1 MPNFRSSLPLPSS
14 HTECETWAAYDAA
27 FTTLFRW
34 CRLIA
39 TKTAWHSFNHVT
51 WLASWA
57 PIVRW
62 IFQFSR
68 EHWATSPGSNGPRE
82 IHPRDWSYG
91 FTGGTLCQNTS
102 EATGVERVSCV
113 GEWGQPDSRLHS
125 WTFCALWLIF
135 HPMMCVLTCPRKYAN
150 GCAIWCRATVIAVFL
165 SFSWMAMH
173 TLAWTRS
180 LAFGMP
186 MLPPSQLLLAWQTQ
200 RWRTPTAR
208 SCANSPSVTTCV
220 SVTRSFAV
228 APRSILM
235 MGFALLG
242 LIISYSP
249 KAFVAKS
256 SPVKYGIVLEMRYR
270 SSTVMPGEIT
280 DRWSLASTSSFATA
294 KRSTREW
301 HGTRTNCT
309 AAYGALASQHSCMM
323 WSPNCEVSN
332 GMLWRREA
340 PTKCTEHY
348 MTPSW
353 SKQYGILPGV
363 LEGLT
368 GKATTQN
375 LQLQHSDD
383 TQQGSPCDSFVTT
396 LRTSQKS
403 AMPLRNANPLQK
415 QSAKSSAA
423 SGMISKPIL
432 WLKSPKLGGDETL
445 LQPGSF
451 HELWV
456 GREWARRGGKWPLLP
471 RLSLTKRVAAV
482 PVAKWPARRSVG
494 QRVSKPNSRSHGS
507 APHAHLREGRIS
519 AWRTQR
525 ELRHARLRRTPPQW
539 SFPAVV
545 WRMLLEPGRGM
556 RCARLGVG
564 AEKPAISNTNVS
576 KGFLMLHASMQA
588 SWQSP
593 ACWHRSSAFTVA
605 KKSAKPGP
613 SGLRLLHTLESL
625 GKAYYAQVWKRV
637 PKTYLRHYATG
648 YMASRRRE
656 QAILQ
661 QSLLRHRLRQGRV
674 SHFTAFY
681 DLANAFASASH
692 QRALEPFIHD
702 AALPPAECAHLRQ
715 RLYLAQ
721 MQLPCADGVLQC
733 RIGSGTLPGDT
744 IAGPW
749 FLAAYHPCL
758 DAYLQTS
765 PQLAITAVFP
775 DELQRGLELMLP
787 GRHVPAQLDVS
798 LSSYADDVARTM
810 RAASAIS
817 LQRTASLSST
827 AMSRSGPGLFAER
840 G

>member
-301 HGTRTNCT
+301 HGTMTNCT

-332 GMLWRREA
+332 GMHRALHDPIMEQAVRHFARR
-340 PTKCTEHY
+340 
-348 MTPSW
+348 
-353 SKQYGILPGV
+353 PGGSDRQGHHPE
-363 LEGLT
+363 LAAAALRRHSARLT
-368 GKATTQN
+368 
-375 LQLQHSDD
+375 
-383 TQQGSPCDSFVTT
+383 SFVTT
-396 LRTSQKS
+396 LRTPQKS

-471 RLSLTKRVAAV
+471 RLSLTKPSGCSSCRKVARKAECR
-482 PVAKWPARRSVG
+482 PARVQAQLPQPWICASLMLICARAAFLPGEHSVNFAMPGYGELLHSGPFRQLCGECCWSREEACAAHGWEWVLRSQPSPTPMCPKASSCCMLACRHHGRAPRAGIGVALLLLPR
-494 QRVSKPNSRSHGS
+494 RVQSPGLVDFGFYTHWNHWARPTMHRSGS
-507 APHAHLREGRIS
+507 ACPKPTCGT
-519 AWRTQR
+519 TQR
-525 ELRHARLRRTPPQW
+525 ATWQAAGESRPSCNRA
-539 SFPAVV
+539 SCDIGCDKVVFPTSQLSTT
-545 WRMLLEPGRGM
+545 WLMLLR
-556 RCARLGVG
+556 AL
-564 AEKPAISNTNVS
+564 AISVPWNLSSMMLRYRLLNVLTCANDCIWPRCS
-576 KGFLMLHASMQA
+576 CPVRTAYYSAGLAVARSQATLSRVRGFWQRIIHASMPTCKLRRNWLSLPCFQTNYNEA
-588 SWQSP
+588 WNLCSLDAMCLLSWMFPSP
-593 ACWHRSSAFTVA
+593 PMQMMWREPCGLPVPSAFNA
-605 KKSAKPGP
+605 
-613 SGLRLLHTLESL
+613 LRPCQ
-625 GKAYYAQVWKRV
+625 A
-637 PKTYLRHYATG
+637 LRC
-648 YMASRRRE
+648 
-656 QAILQ
+656 
-661 QSLLRHRLRQGRV
+661 HRLWPR
-674 SHFTAFY
+674 
-681 DLANAFASASH
+681 
-692 QRALEPFIHD
+692 
-702 AALPPAECAHLRQ
+702 
-715 RLYLAQ
+715 
-721 MQLPCADGVLQC
+721 
-733 RIGSGTLPGDT
+733 
-744 IAGPW
+744 
-749 FLAAYHPCL
+749 
-758 DAYLQTS
+758 
-765 PQLAITAVFP
+765 
-775 DELQRGLELMLP
+775 
-787 GRHVPAQLDVS
+787 
-798 LSSYADDVARTM
+798 
-810 RAASAIS
+810 
-817 LQRTASLSST
+817 
-827 AMSRSGPGLFAER
+827 LFAER